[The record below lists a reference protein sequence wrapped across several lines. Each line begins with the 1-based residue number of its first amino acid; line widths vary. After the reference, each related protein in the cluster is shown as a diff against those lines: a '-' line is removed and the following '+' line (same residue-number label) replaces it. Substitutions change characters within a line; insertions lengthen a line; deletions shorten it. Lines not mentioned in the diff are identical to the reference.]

1 MHARISFWPQLVD
14 ALVYLMHLHLHC
26 YGQWQPA
33 PVAVTRF
40 TLQPRWSR
48 QRREGCKIF
57 SLHCCFKHPWKAQ
70 PGTLS
75 QEGAYLYLFGLGEK
89 LRNLSASDNLLDPLC
104 SILNVTGSKHST
116 KSQLTVNKSILFLQP
131 KISTG
136 LHLSRWQASYRPAG
150 VSLISRSGAVT
161 VFPDK
166 R

>member
-1 MHARISFWPQLVD
+1 MIKLQFCKSARANFLLTPACGCFGVSRTCTCTVTGSDNLRRWLSPGSLYNRVEAGKGGKAVKSFPPL
-14 ALVYLMHLHLHC
+14 
-26 YGQWQPA
+26 
-33 PVAVTRF
+33 
-40 TLQPRWSR
+40 
-48 QRREGCKIF
+48 
-57 SLHCCFKHPWKAQ
+57 

-89 LRNLSASDNLLDPLC
+89 LRNLSASDNLLDSLC

-116 KSQLTVNKSILFLQP
+116 KSQLTVDKSILFLQP